1 MHAPRSYTGLCLRQA
16 GILNI
21 NCFGLPAV
29 KAVITYKWGV
39 WRRMLHAELAC
50 YLVWVLAFQ
59 AFVLI
64 FQARRPPP
72 CCLVPGSM
80 SRAHKLTRCV
90 LVCK

>member
-1 MHAPRSYTGLCLRQA
+1 M
-16 GILNI
+16 
-21 NCFGLPAV
+21 
-29 KAVITYKWGV
+29 ITYKWGV

-64 FQARRPPP
+64 FQARRRPQ

-80 SRAHKLTRCV
+80 SHALSLQHEPCTEPYIWFKRLE
-90 LVCK
+90 L

>member
-1 MHAPRSYTGLCLRQA
+1 MCLRQA

-39 WRRMLHAELAC
+39 WRRVLHAELAC

-64 FQARRPPP
+64 FQARRRPP
-72 CCLVPGSM
+72 CRLAPGRPS
-80 SRAHKLTRCV
+80 HV
-90 LVCK
+90 LSLIPSVAV